1 MKTKKTPLIMLLF
14 AFTNL
19 IFAQM
24 SALPSIEL
32 YSLDGTKVTAN
43 EISNDGKPLVLIF
56 WKTNDKESCEQLIMI
71 NEAYNDFMEYQGVK
85 VIAVCIDCVGK
96 TQHIKPFVYG
106 HNLDIEVYID
116 KNGDFKR
123 SMNILYSPSTILFD
137 HQMNINCQFTGYCSN
152 VEDLLCTKIEQCLA
166 NID

>member
-1 MKTKKTPLIMLLF
+1 MKTKKTSLIMLIF

-19 IFAQM
+19 IFAQTD
-24 SALPSIEL
+24 ALPSIEL
-32 YSLDGTKVTAN
+32 YSLDGTKVKAN

-56 WKTNDKESCEQLIMI
+56 WKTNERESCEQLIMI
-71 NEAYNDFMEYQGVK
+71 NDAYKDFMVYQGVK

-106 HNLDIEVYID
+106 HDLDIEVYID

-137 HQMNINCQFTGYCSN
+137 HQMNINCQFVGYCSN

>member
-24 SALPSIEL
+24 STLPSIEL
-32 YSLDGTKVTAN
+32 HSLDETKVTAS

-56 WKTNDKESCEQLIMI
+56 WKTNERESCEQLIMI
-71 NEAYNDFMEYQGVK
+71 NEAYKDFMEYQGVK

-137 HQMNINCQFTGYCSN
+137 HQMNINCQFAGYCSN

>member
-1 MKTKKTPLIMLLF
+1 MKTKKTSLIMLIF
-14 AFTNL
+14 VFTNL
-19 IFAQM
+19 IFAQTD
-24 SALPSIEL
+24 ALPSIEL

-56 WKTNDKESCEQLIMI
+56 WKTNDRESCEQLIMI
-71 NEAYNDFMEYQGVK
+71 NDAYKDFMVYQGVK

-106 HNLDIEVYID
+106 HDLDIEVYID

-123 SMNILYSPSTILFD
+123 SMNILHSPSTILFD
-137 HQMNINCQFTGYCSN
+137 HQMNINCQFAGYCSN

>member
-1 MKTKKTPLIMLLF
+1 MKTKKTSLIMLIF
-14 AFTNL
+14 VFTNL
-19 IFAQM
+19 IFAQTD
-24 SALPSIEL
+24 ALPSIEL

-56 WKTNDKESCEQLIMI
+56 WKTNDRESCEQLIMI
-71 NEAYNDFMEYQGVK
+71 NDAYKDFMVYQGVK

-106 HNLDIEVYID
+106 HDLDIEVYID

-123 SMNILYSPSTILFD
+123 SMNILHSPSTILFD
-137 HQMNINCQFTGYCSN
+137 HQMNINCQFAGYCSN
-152 VEDLLCTKIEQCLA
+152 VEDLLCTEIEQCLA

>member
-1 MKTKKTPLIMLLF
+1 MKTKKTLLIMLIF

-19 IFAQM
+19 IFAQTD
-24 SALPSIEL
+24 ALPSIEL

-56 WKTNDKESCEQLIMI
+56 WKTNDRESCEQLLMI
-71 NEAYNDFMEYQGVK
+71 NDACKDFMVYQGVK

-106 HNLDIEVYID
+106 HDLDIEVYID

-166 NID
+166 NIE